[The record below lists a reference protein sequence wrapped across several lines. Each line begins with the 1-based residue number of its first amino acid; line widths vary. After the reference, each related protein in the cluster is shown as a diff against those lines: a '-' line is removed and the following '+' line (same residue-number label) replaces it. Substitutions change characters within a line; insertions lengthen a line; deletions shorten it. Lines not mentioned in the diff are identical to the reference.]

1 MTDGEVVTLL
11 RETQANLVARGIRA
25 AADAVGQSI
34 ELIHRLDAERH
45 SAVVAAKAV
54 HELNG
59 RIESLNRHIAFLNG
73 EVAKAQAETRLAQVP
88 RDEEQAKAR
97 QEVRDVLR
105 PFLKEGEQGT
115 RMLALTIRQ
124 ALDARWGK
132 EVLPPT
138 AADLRQRRVDALK
151 KVQS

>member
-1 MTDGEVVTLL
+1 MTDGEVITLL

-45 SAVVAAKAV
+45 SATVAAKAV

-59 RIESLNRHIAFLNG
+59 KIESLNRHIAFLNG

-124 ALDARWGK
+124 ALDAAWGK
-132 EVLPPT
+132 EELPPT
-138 AADLRQRRVDALK
+138 AADLRQRRVVGKARNL
-151 KVQS
+151 